1 MYNFKHFDI
10 VKTDSFGEQF
20 EMSVVFRLP
29 NQNGIYLLPFYGNR
43 GFVRL
48 FIDFLDETL
57 LDIDV
62 VPQQLIADK
71 YGHFYLGELLKSTGY
86 SLFLKLI
93 KDKNYWLLADGS
105 LPVDK
110 KQSNLSVFS
119 HLKVVDDEVVEQLFL
134 SDQNDKYFKNL
145 DFKYSYHY
153 FDIDFVIKV
162 FNLIKNYEQHK

>member
-1 MYNFKHFDI
+1 MSHFKHFDI

-20 EMSVVFRLP
+20 ETSVVFRLP
-29 NQNGIYLLPFYGNR
+29 SQNGIYLLPFYGNR
-43 GFVRL
+43 GFVKY

-71 YGHFYLGELLKSTGY
+71 YGHFYLGKLLKSAGY
-86 SLFLKLI
+86 RLFLKLI
-93 KDKNYWLLADGS
+93 KDQNYWLLADGS

-119 HLKVVDDEVVEQLFL
+119 HLEVVDNEVIEQLFL
-134 SDQNDKYFKNL
+134 SEQNDKYLKNL
-145 DFKYSYHY
+145 GCNYSYHY
-153 FDIDFVIKV
+153 FDIDFVIQV
-162 FNLIKNYEQHK
+162 FNLIKNYEQHN

>member
-1 MYNFKHFDI
+1 MSNFKHFDI

-20 EMSVVFRLP
+20 ETSVVFRLP

-43 GFVRL
+43 GFVKL

-86 SLFLKLI
+86 RLFLKLI

-110 KQSNLSVFS
+110 KQSNLFVFS

-153 FDIDFVIKV
+153 FDINFVTQV

>member
-1 MYNFKHFDI
+1 MSNFKHFDI

-20 EMSVVFRLP
+20 ETSVVFRLP

-71 YGHFYLGELLKSTGY
+71 YGNFYLGKLLKSTGY
-86 SLFLKLI
+86 RFFLKLI
-93 KDKNYWLLADGS
+93 KDQNYWLLADGS
-105 LPVDK
+105 LPFDK
-110 KQSNLSVFS
+110 KQSNLSVSS
-119 HLKVVDDEVVEQLFL
+119 HLKVVDNEVIEQL
-134 SDQNDKYFKNL
+134 
-145 DFKYSYHY
+145 
-153 FDIDFVIKV
+153 
-162 FNLIKNYEQHK
+162 

>member
-1 MYNFKHFDI
+1 MSHFKHFDI

-20 EMSVVFRLP
+20 ETSVVFRLP
-29 NQNGIYLLPFYGNR
+29 SQNWIYLLPFYGNR
-43 GFVRL
+43 GFVKY

-71 YGHFYLGELLKSTGY
+71 YGHFYLGKLLKSTGY
-86 SLFLKLI
+86 RLFLKLI
-93 KDKNYWLLADGS
+93 KDQNYWLLADGS

-119 HLKVVDDEVVEQLFL
+119 HLEVVDNEVIEQLFL
-134 SDQNDKYFKNL
+134 SEQNDKYLKNL
-145 DFKYSYHY
+145 GCNYSYHY
-153 FDIDFVIKV
+153 FDIDFIIQV
-162 FNLIKNYEQHK
+162 FNLIKNYEQHN

>member
-1 MYNFKHFDI
+1 MPNFKHFDI

-20 EMSVVFRLP
+20 ETSVVFRLP
-29 NQNGIYLLPFYGNR
+29 SQNGIYLLPFYGNR
-43 GFVRL
+43 GFVKY

-71 YGHFYLGELLKSTGY
+71 YGHFYLGKLLKSTGY
-86 SLFLKLI
+86 RLFLKLI
-93 KDKNYWLLADGS
+93 KDQNYWLLADGS

-119 HLKVVDDEVVEQLFL
+119 HLEVVDNEVIEQLFL
-134 SDQNDKYFKNL
+134 SEQNDKYLKNL
-145 DFKYSYHY
+145 WCNYSYHY
-153 FDIDFVIKV
+153 FDIDFVIQV
-162 FNLIKNYEQHK
+162 FNLIKNYEQHN